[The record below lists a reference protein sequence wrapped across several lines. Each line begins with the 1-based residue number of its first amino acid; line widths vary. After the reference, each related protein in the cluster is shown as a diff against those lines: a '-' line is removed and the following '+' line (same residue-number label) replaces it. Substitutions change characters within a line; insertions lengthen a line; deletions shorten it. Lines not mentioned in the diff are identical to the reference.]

1 MLLRFL
7 LVGFTLLQG
16 CGSQREVEPKAPI
29 PGPGNEQPG
38 GSQFSQVQAVT
49 TQYCL
54 RCHGTSQ
61 FLKTEKA
68 WDASEAQARLTARSM
83 PPAGTN
89 EAKSLSDAD
98 RSFLI
103 SF

>member
-1 MLLRFL
+1 MLKAV
-7 LVGFTLLQG
+7 LVGFTLFMG
-16 CGSQREVEPKAPI
+16 CGSQREVEPKAPFPDTGPSE
-29 PGPGNEQPG
+29 PGASGFAE
-38 GSQFSQVQAVT
+38 VQAVT

-54 RCHGTSQ
+54 RCHSTSQ

-68 WDASEAQARLTARSM
+68 WDASEAKARLTARTM

-89 EAKSLSDAD
+89 ESKSLSDAD

>member
-1 MLLRFL
+1 MLKAV
-7 LVGFTLLQG
+7 LVGFTLFMG
-16 CGSQREVEPKAPI
+16 CGSQREVEPTAPI
-29 PGPGNEQPG
+29 PGGNLPAPG
-38 GSQFSQVQAVT
+38 GDQFAQVQAVT

-68 WDASEAQARLTARSM
+68 WDASEAKARLTARSM

-89 EAKSLSDAD
+89 EAKSLSDTD